1 MTKAE
6 SKTATV
12 GGCSRTSIPVVQ
24 SAESNPKNDVP
35 ASPISCSASSGQ
47 KGEPNGLNS
56 NADNGVLSVGMSGSS
71 IGRIEN
77 ETKNLRISS
86 DGHRSQLAWQHH
98 LQSSLHSRG
107 SSFQVQSGQSQTN
120 HGMHHSSN
128 LMDHFS
134 HGQPR
139 LPSSEVQPALV
150 STGVAPALY
159 ATAAGY
165 GAPYYPSMQP
175 SSPFPPQFTVG
186 GYALNTSLVPPFIT
200 GYSPYSAIP
209 MPLENPASPSFAAR
223 PSGVSTGSS
232 ITPIADM
239 QNLYKF
245 YGQFGVATQPSF
257 QDPVYMSY
265 FQHPSVDPYVNVGQY
280 DPIAS
285 GGSTFGSPLG
295 NYDPQRGQTSV
306 VQAPDQS
313 PHALRTGSTNIP
325 GARKGG
331 NASPNYPGSPQNI
344 AVLMHY
350 PTSPLGSPV
359 YQGSPMA
366 AASPSGR
373 RNENIRFPI
382 NSARTGGAYSGWQ
395 GNRGREK
402 VDDQK
407 PSFLEELKSS
417 KSRGYKLSDI
427 AGCIVEFRQDYQTIS
442 IYSHLTCIIAYSS
455 NAR

>member
-1 MTKAE
+1 L
-6 SKTATV
+6 
-12 GGCSRTSIPVVQ
+12 PV
-24 SAESNPKNDVP
+24 
-35 ASPISCSASSGQ
+35 SCSASSGQ
-47 KGEPNGLNS
+47 KGEPKSLNP
-56 NADNGVLSVGMSGSS
+56 NADNSVLSGSMSGSS

-77 ETKNLRISS
+77 ETKNLRIPS
-86 DGHRSQLAWQHH
+86 DGHRSQLARQHH
-98 LQSSLHSRG
+98 LQSSMHSRG
-107 SSFQVQSGQSQTN
+107 SSFQVQSDQSQTSQ
-120 HGMHHSSN
+120 GMQHSNN

-134 HGQPR
+134 HGQPK
-139 LPSSEVQPALV
+139 LQLSEVQPALA

-165 GAPYYPSMQP
+165 GTPYYPSIQP
-175 SSPFPPQFTVG
+175 SSPFCPQFTEG

-209 MPLENPASPSFAAR
+209 MPFENPANPNFAAR
-223 PSGVSTGSS
+223 ASGVSTGSS

-245 YGQFGVATQPSF
+245 YEQFGVATQPSF

-265 FQHPSVDPYVNVGQY
+265 FQHPSVDPYASMGQY

-285 GGSTFGSPLG
+285 GGSTTVGPLG
-295 NYDPQRGQTSV
+295 NYDPQRGQSSGA
-306 VQAPDQS
+306 QAPDQR
-313 PHALRTGSTNIP
+313 PHVLRTGSTNIL

-331 NASPNYPGSPQNI
+331 TAGPNYPGSPQNI

-350 PTSPLGSPV
+350 PTSPLGRPV

-373 RNENIRFPI
+373 RNEYIRFPI

-402 VDDQK
+402 ADDQK

-417 KSRGYKLSDI
+417 KSRRYELSDI
-427 AGCIVEFRQDYQTIS
+427 AGRIVEFRQDYQ
-442 IYSHLTCIIAYSS
+442 II
-455 NAR
+455 

>member
-6 SKTATV
+6 SKTAAV
-12 GGCSRTSIPVVQ
+12 GGRPRTSVPVVQ
-24 SAESNPKNDVP
+24 SAESNRKNDVP
-35 ASPISCSASSGQ
+35 SSPTCSASSGQ
-47 KGEPNGLNS
+47 KGEPNGLNA
-56 NADNGVLSVGMSGSS
+56 NVDNSLLSGSMSGSS
-71 IGRIEN
+71 IGSIEN

-86 DGHRSQLAWQHH
+86 DGHRSQLARQHH
-98 LQSSLHSRG
+98 MQSSLHARG

-120 HGMHHSSN
+120 HGMQHSNN

-134 HGQPR
+134 HGQLK

-150 STGVAPALY
+150 STALAPALY

-165 GAPYYPSMQP
+165 GTPYYPSIQP

-186 GYALNTSLVPPFIT
+186 GYALNTSIVPPFIT

-209 MPLENPASPSFAAR
+209 MPLENPASPSFGTR
-223 PSGVSTGSS
+223 TSGVSTGSS

-239 QNLYKF
+239 QSLYKF

-257 QDPVYMSY
+257 QDPIYMPY
-265 FQHPSVDPYVNVGQY
+265 FQHPSVDPYASMGQY

-285 GGSTFGSPLG
+285 RGSTTGSPLG
-295 NYDPQRGQTSV
+295 NYDQRGQISV
-306 VQAPDQS
+306 AQAPDQR
-313 PHALRTGSTNIP
+313 PHALRTGSANIP

-331 NASPNYPGSPQNI
+331 AASPNYPGNPQNI

-382 NSARTGGAYSGWQ
+382 NSSRTGGACSGWQ

-402 VDDQK
+402 VDDQR

-417 KSRGYKLSDI
+417 KSRRYELSDI
-427 AGCIVEFRQDYQTIS
+427 AGRIVEFRQDYHIVQLMPIL
-442 IYSHLTCIIAYSS
+442 HV
-455 NAR
+455 